1 MRVSLMVVN
10 INIGVFHGIASLML
24 QELEIDKS
32 YRVDCG

>member
-10 INIGVFHGIASLML
+10 INIGIFHGIDDLML

-32 YRVDCG
+32 YCVDCD